1 MRSCYR
7 LDSLYE
13 VDPVKKQIYLDHNAT
28 TPLDPGVAEAMRP
41 YLGEEFGNPSSSTHG
56 LGRRAKAAV
65 DEARAQVADL
75 IGARPG
81 EIVFT
86 SSATEADN
94 LAVKGAAWAGR
105 EAGRG
110 DHVVV
115 TAVEHKAVLRSA
127 ERLEAQG
134 FRVTVLPPDAEGFI
148 HPEQVAGA
156 LGDDTLLVSMMQVN
170 SEIGTI
176 LPVAEVG
183 SLCRERGVPFHCDAV
198 QGAGRIRCRVDE
210 IGADLLALSAHKIHG
225 PKGAGALY
233 VRRGTRLTPL
243 IDGGGQERDLR
254 SGTLNVP
261 AIVGLG
267 AACRLRAGEME
278 AEAVRLAALR
288 DRLLEGIL
296 SRIEAVHLNGPR
308 GGPRQPGNLNV
319 SFEGVEGEALILA
332 LEGFALSAGSA
343 CTSESVEPSHVLRA
357 IGRSEELA
365 HCSVRF
371 GLGRDNT
378 AGEIDLLLD
387 ALEEQVARLR
397 SMTPW

>member
-1 MRSCYR
+1 MSQ
-7 LDSLYE
+7 
-13 VDPVKKQIYLDHNAT
+13 PIYLDHNAT
-28 TPLDPGVAEAMRP
+28 TPLDRRVAEAMRP
-41 YLGEEFGNPSSSTHG
+41 YLEGEFGNPSSTTHG
-56 LGRRAKAAV
+56 LGRRAAAAV
-65 DEARAQVADL
+65 EAARAQVADL

-81 EIVFT
+81 EILFT

-110 DHVVV
+110 DHLVV
-115 TAVEHKAVLRSA
+115 TAIEHKAVLRSA
-127 ERLEAQG
+127 ERLSSQG
-134 FRVTVLPPDAEGFI
+134 FRVTVLPPDAEGFLS
-148 HPEQVAGA
+148 PDQVEAA
-156 LGDDTLLVSMMQVN
+156 IGDGTLLVSMMHVN

-183 SLCRERGVPFHCDAV
+183 SLCRERGVLFHCDAV
-198 QGAGRIRCRVDE
+198 QAAGRIACRVEE
-210 IGADLLALSAHKIHG
+210 ISADLLAISAHKIHG

-233 VRRGTRLTPL
+233 VRRGTQVTPL

-254 SGTLNVP
+254 SGTLNV
-261 AIVGLG
+261 AGIVGLG
-267 AACRLRAGEME
+267 AACRVRAGEME
-278 AEAVRLAALR
+278 EEAVRLTALR
-288 DRLLEGIL
+288 DRLLDGIL
-296 SRIEAVHLNGPR
+296 SRIDAVHLNGPR
-308 GGPRQPGNLNV
+308 GALRQPGNLNV

-343 CTSESVEPSHVLRA
+343 CTSESIEPSHVLKA
-357 IGRSEELA
+357 IGRSEDLA

-378 AGEIDLLLD
+378 AEEIDLLVD
-387 ALEEQVARLR
+387 ALEEQVSRLR